1 MSGAK
6 GWIMSAT
13 IADYM
18 ATELVCFGPDD
29 DIVEAMR
36 ILLAQSISGAPVVD
50 PQGKLCGILSE
61 RDCFEII
68 YRTAYHQDWGGQV
81 QQYMSRKVEHM
92 EADCSVVDAVDRF
105 LHSSFRRFPVLRA
118 GQVVGLISR
127 HDILR
132 ALDELYLRP
141 ASK

>member
-1 MSGAK
+1 
-6 GWIMSAT
+6 MSAT

-18 ATELVCFGPDD
+18 VTELVCFAPDD

-36 ILLAQSISGAPVVD
+36 RLLAQSISGAPVVD

-81 QQYMSRKVEHM
+81 QQYMSREVEHLS
-92 EADCSVVDAVDRF
+92 ADCSVVEAVEKF
-105 LHSSFRRFPVLRA
+105 LSSSFRRFPVLRN
-118 GQVVGLISR
+118 GDLVGMICR
-127 HDILR
+127 RDILA
-132 ALDELYLRP
+132 ALDKIYLNSGSP
-141 ASK
+141 